1 LVPTKTLNVRGVK
14 ALPIVGE
21 FAADANLV
29 AKIVDEGEA
38 FCPSGGTRIGSA
50 N

>member
-1 LVPTKTLNVRGVK
+1 MRGVK

-29 AKIVDEGEA
+29 ATIVDEVDA
-38 FCPSGGTRIGSA
+38 FCPSGGTRIGAA